1 MRGRWRIR
9 LGMEMS
15 IDGLEPAMSQDA
27 ARCLRCWKGLMAGLC
42 GLMLAPFCQAGELPP
57 PPSSLESLADAQLFL
72 ELVINQMNTGK
83 VVAVEQRGG
92 RLFMPVQ
99 TLQENG
105 IKLPEGIGSEVDLGS
120 LPGLHS
126 DYDSQGQRLLI
137 DVPAAWLPEQFIGS
151 RQAYPRTPALSSF
164 GALLNYDLY
173 LNDTDEG
180 GTYLAAWNEV
190 RLFDTW
196 GTLSNTGQYRR
207 TLSGVASSSL
217 NNGYRR
223 YDTTWRFSDEER
235 LLTYEAGDVV
245 SSALP
250 WSSSVRLGGVQLSRD
265 FAVRPDLVTY
275 PLPQFAG
282 EAAVPSSLDLFIN
295 GYKSSSSE
303 VQPGP
308 YTLTNI
314 PFINGAGEAVV
325 VTTDALGRHV
335 STTVPFYVTSSLLQ
349 KGLTDFSVAAGKL
362 RRDYTL
368 RDFGY
373 GPGVTSGSLR
383 HGLSDS
389 LTLEAHAEASDSLTL
404 GGVGGNLRL
413 GNFGVLNTALSQS
426 RFDGSGGQQFSF
438 GYQYNNQRFSLA
450 YQRMQRRDQYAD
462 LTVVDSPYIS
472 LSQRSE
478 QLTLSLNL
486 EHYGSLGAGYFDV
499 RAADSSRTRLLNLT
513 WSKPLWHNSSFYL
526 SANREIGDS
535 QWAMQAQL
543 VIPFDLHGSLSLS
556 NERSKAG
563 ENRQRVN
570 FSRSVPLEG
579 GVGYNLGYATGS
591 GADYRQADVTWRL
604 QSVRLQAGVYG
615 ARDAETRWAD
625 ASGSLVWM
633 DRQVFAANQIDDAF
647 VVVST
652 DGYQDIPVRYE
663 NQLVGQTDKNGHLLV
678 PWSSAY
684 YRGKYEIDPL
694 NLPANVQT
702 PNVEQRVAVRRGSGY
717 LLEFPLTRIIAASVV
732 LVDAQQREL
741 PLGSTV
747 THEQSGARAVVGWDG
762 LVYLESLSQH
772 NSLQVSLADGQ
783 SCRAQFDMDLQ
794 QQQVPLIGPLVCQ

>member
-1 MRGRWRIR
+1 
-9 LGMEMS
+9 
-15 IDGLEPAMSQDA
+15 MSQDR
-27 ARCLRCWKGLMAGLC
+27 ARRFRRWQGLVTGLC
-42 GLMLAPFCQAGELPP
+42 SLMLAAEMPAGELPP
-57 PPSSLESLADAQLFL
+57 PPSSLESMADAQLFL

-83 VVAVEQRGG
+83 VVAVEQRSG
-92 RLFMPVQ
+92 RLFLPAQ
-99 TLQENG
+99 TLRETG
-105 IKLPEGIGSEVDLGS
+105 IKLPEGLGAEVDLDS

-126 DYDSQGQRLLI
+126 DYDSQGQRLLL
-137 DVPAAWLPEQFIGS
+137 DVPPDWLPEQFIGS

-164 GALLNYDLY
+164 GGLLNYDLY
-173 LNDTDEG
+173 LNDTDDG

-190 RLFDTW
+190 RLFDSW
-196 GTLSNTGQYRR
+196 GTLSNTGQYRQ
-207 TLSGVASSSL
+207 TLSGGGNSSL

-223 YDTTWRFSDEER
+223 YDTTWRFSDDER
-235 LLTYEAGDVV
+235 LLTYEAGDLI
-245 SSALP
+245 SGALP
-250 WSSSVRLGGVQLSRD
+250 WSNSVRLGGVQLSRD
-265 FAVRPDLVTY
+265 FSVRPDLVTY

-282 EAAVPSSLDLFIN
+282 EAAVPSSVDLFIN
-295 GYKSSSSE
+295 GYKSSSADL
-303 VQPGP
+303 QPGP

-325 VTTDALGRHV
+325 VTTDALGRQV
-335 STTVPFYVTSSLLQ
+335 STTVPFYVTSTLLQ
-349 KGLTDFSVAAGKL
+349 KGLTDFSVAAGTL

-373 GPGVTSGSLR
+373 GPGATSGSLR
-383 HGLSDS
+383 YGLSDS
-389 LTLEAHAEASDSLTL
+389 LTLEGHAEASDSLTL

-413 GNFGVLNTALSQS
+413 GQFGVLNTALSQS
-426 RFDGSGGQQFSF
+426 RFDGDGGQQLSL
-438 GYQYNNQRFSLA
+438 GYQYSSQRYSVA
-450 YQRMQRRDQYAD
+450 YQRVQRRDQYAD
-462 LTVVDSPYIS
+462 LTVVDSPYTS

-486 EHYGSLGAGYFDV
+486 ERFGSLGAGYFDV
-499 RAADSSRTRLLNLT
+499 RAADSTRTRLLNLT

-535 QWAMQAQL
+535 HWAMQAQL

-556 NERSKAG
+556 NERSKTG

-570 FSRSVPLEG
+570 FSRSVPIEG

-615 ARDAETRWAD
+615 TSDAETRWAD

-652 DGYQDIPVRYE
+652 DGYKDIPVRYE

-694 NLPANVQT
+694 NLPANVQS

-741 PLGSTV
+741 PLGSNV
-747 THEQSGARAVVGWDG
+747 THEQSGARTVVGWDG
-762 LVYLESLSQH
+762 LVYLENLAAQNTLH
-772 NSLQVSLADGQ
+772 VELADGKTCQ
-783 SCRAQFDMDLQ
+783 AQFDIDMQ